1 MEIKNKNFISNLMTK
16 KDVILGFGEKPEN
29 LIAQGFLKRYYQ
41 YFRPT
46 LLLWQELI
54 PKEIEIQD
62 VGRINGFN
70 NFSYKTIQEIF
81 NCDNTTARVIANLY
95 FTKTPYGFF
104 KRSELLNQNLAD
116 GETILK
122 LKGAEDA
129 VAEV

>member
-16 KDVILGFGEKPEN
+16 KDVVLAFKEKPEE
-29 LIAQGFLKRYYQ
+29 LIDQGYIKRYYQ

-46 LLLWQELI
+46 SSLWQELI

-81 NCDNTTARVIANLY
+81 NCDPPTSRVIANLY

-104 KRSELLNQNLAD
+104 KRSELLNQHLAD
-116 GETILK
+116 GETILI
-122 LKGAEDA
+122 LKGAKDGMA
-129 VAEV
+129 QV